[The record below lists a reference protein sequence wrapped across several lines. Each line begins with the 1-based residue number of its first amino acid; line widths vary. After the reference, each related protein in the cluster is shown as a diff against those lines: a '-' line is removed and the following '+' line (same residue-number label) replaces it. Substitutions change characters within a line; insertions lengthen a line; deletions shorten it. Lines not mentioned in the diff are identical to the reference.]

1 MNMTMKKKLIVTS
14 LLAASVFASAANA
27 ATGKI
32 TITGSV
38 TATPCEVAINNGTTG
53 STHSL
58 TMPNIFGQDIPE
70 SASPINKEAPFEI
83 KLTGCPKSAKNAEI
97 KFTGTAK
104 GADIELQDNG
114 QTNDTIVLNILKSGS
129 AYDIGTADTQAI
141 TSGNATFDY
150 TLKYKTT
157 KSRAAVKPGDLTAA
171 LDYEITY
178 N

>member
-1 MNMTMKKKLIVTS
+1 MKKKLIVTS

-32 TITGSV
+32 NITGSI
-38 TATPCEVAINNGTTG
+38 TATPCKVAINKGAAG
-53 STHSL
+53 IIHSL
-58 TMPNIFGQDIPE
+58 TMPNIFGQDIPMT
-70 SASPINKEAPFEI
+70 AGPINKELPFKIE
-83 KLTGCPKSAKNAEI
+83 LTGCPNSAKDAEI
-97 KFTGTAK
+97 KFTGTAN
-104 GADIELQDNG
+104 GADIALQDSG
-114 QTNDTIVLNILKSGS
+114 KTNDTIVLNILKSGS

-157 KSRAAVKPGDLTAA
+157 KSRSDVNPGDLTAA

>member
-1 MNMTMKKKLIVTS
+1 MKKKLIVTS

-32 TITGSV
+32 NITGSI
-38 TATPCEVAINNGTTG
+38 TATPCKVAINKGAAG
-53 STHSL
+53 IIHSL
-58 TMPNIFGQDIPE
+58 TMPNIFGQDIPMT
-70 SASPINKEAPFEI
+70 AGPINKELPFKIE
-83 KLTGCPKSAKNAEI
+83 LTGCPKSAKNAEI
-97 KFTGTAK
+97 KFTGTAN
-104 GADIELQDNG
+104 GADIALQDSG
-114 QTNDTIVLNILKSGS
+114 KTNDTIVLNILKSGS

-157 KSRAAVKPGDLTAA
+157 KSRSDVNPGDLTAA

>member
-27 ATGKI
+27 AIGKI

-38 TATPCEVAINNGTTG
+38 TATPCEVAINNGATG

-58 TMPNIFGQDIPE
+58 TMPNIFGQDIPMT
-70 SASPINKEAPFEI
+70 AGPINKELPFKIE
-83 KLTGCPKSAKNAEI
+83 LTGCPKSAKNAEI
-97 KFTGTAK
+97 KFTGTAN
-104 GADIELQDNG
+104 GADIALQDSG
-114 QTNDTIVLNILKSGS
+114 KTNDTIVLNILKNGS
-129 AYDIGTADTQAI
+129 EYNIGTTDIQTI
-141 TSGNATFDY
+141 TNGIATFDY

-157 KSRAAVKPGDLTAA
+157 KPRADVKPGDLTAA